1 MRKWYPP
8 LVLVAALVVSAIAY
22 PRLPER
28 VPVHWDF
35 SGDVNRLGSRLEAA
49 TIIPL
54 IGVVLWLVMR
64 ALPYIDP
71 RRENYAKFQST
82 YDLVVNAAVTLLV
95 VLHLALIGSAL
106 GYPIPRER
114 VIAGAGGA
122 MVALLGNVLPRAR
135 PNWWFGIRTP
145 WTLSNDR
152 VWMRTHRIGGY
163 LLVIAGVAAVLA
175 SIFADA
181 RVTPIVLVGSLVA
194 AAAGSIAY
202 SYFAWR
208 QETSR

>member
-181 RVTPIVLVGSLVA
+181 RVTPVVLVGSLVT